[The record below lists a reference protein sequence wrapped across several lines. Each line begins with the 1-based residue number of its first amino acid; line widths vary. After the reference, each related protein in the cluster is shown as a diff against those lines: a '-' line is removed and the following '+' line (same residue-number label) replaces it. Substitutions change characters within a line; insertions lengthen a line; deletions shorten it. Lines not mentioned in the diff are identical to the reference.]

1 MSRTRLPNKLLTSLF
16 AIITVAVLGF
26 AVVDASSAGAGASAR
41 SKLTI
46 MAPAA
51 PGGGWDAFAREA
63 QQAMRANGI
72 VNNAQVVNVPGAGG
86 TIGLSQLLQMQSR
99 DDLLMVT
106 GGVMVGATVLSN
118 TGESLADTVPIARLA
133 DDYNALVV
141 PASSP
146 YSTLEEFVEGM
157 KADPGKHSI
166 AGGSLGGIDHL
177 LSGMLGKSIGVD
189 PKDVNYVAYSGG
201 GEVLSSLLS
210 STTAAGLSGYNEFRD
225 QIEAGTLK
233 ALAIS
238 APEPVDGIDIPT
250 FKQEGVD
257 VAMVNWRGVVAPP
270 GIDDATRDE
279 LIDIV
284 TELEN
289 SPEWAEALDRNNW
302 TDSFQPGTDFED
314 FLVGETDQVT
324 ALVKELGL

>member
-1 MSRTRLPNKLLTSLF
+1 
-16 AIITVAVLGF
+16 
-26 AVVDASSAGAGASAR
+26 
-41 SKLTI
+41 

-63 QQAMRANGI
+63 QQALRANGI

-86 TIGLSQLLQMQSR
+86 TIGLSQLLQMQGR
-99 DDLLMVT
+99 DDMLMVT

-141 PASSP
+141 PGSSP
-146 YSTLEEFVEGM
+146 YNTLDEFVEGM
-157 KADPGKHSI
+157 KNDPGGHSI

-177 LSGMLGKSIGVD
+177 LSGMLGKAIGVD

-250 FKQEGVD
+250 FEQEGVD

-279 LIDIV
+279 LVDIV

-302 TDSFQPGTDFED
+302 TDSFQPGTDFEQ
-314 FLVGETDQVT
+314 FLVTETDQVT